1 MSHALARRL
10 TPVTADRLIAAG
22 LAIWAL
28 FDVPWWWR
36 PPGHGGSNLA
46 IAGLVVLAA
55 LQSVPFL
62 WRRQQPTVVLAVT
75 AAALAVKFAA
85 HLNLWS
91 ASAAVLAAAYGLGA
105 YGTRTLRMTV
115 RVLVALAVLAA
126 IVTLQVMEGNHTTA
140 IGCALFAT
148 ALAVGEITAAHRDLV
163 TSLAR
168 QAYDEELASL
178 AREVHDV
185 VAHQLSAIAVQAGAA
200 RFAAAG
206 DPQAAVSAIATIEQG
221 AREGLNEL
229 NALVRRMR
237 QTDTAGPPDSTS
249 QDAVDRAVGEPC
261 SQPGLHDVPGLIAR
275 ARQAGLRA
283 GLTVDGEARK
293 LADAI
298 ELAGYRVVQESLTN
312 AIRYAA
318 GTTVAVRLRYSKT
331 GILVEVTDDG
341 PASLGRH
348 KDAGVPVS
356 ARATGVGTDAGLGT
370 TGLESSGLGGGAGL
384 AGLGGGAGLAGLR
397 ERAGLL
403 GGQFEAGQRQRGFVV
418 RAFLPSPS

>member
-1 MSHALARRL
+1 MNRSRPRRPRTSDPADGSRASYRHGMSHALARRL
-10 TPVTADRLIAAG
+10 TLGTADRLIAAG

-46 IAGLVVLAA
+46 IAGLVALAA

-62 WRRQQPTVVLAVT
+62 WRRQQPGVVLTVT
-75 AAALAVKFAA
+75 AAALAMKFAA

-115 RVLVALAVLAA
+115 RVLVALAILAA
-126 IVTLQVMEGNHTTA
+126 LVTLQVMEGNHTTA
-140 IGCALFAT
+140 IGFALFAT

-206 DPQAAVSAIATIEQG
+206 DPQAAVSAIATIELG

-229 NALVRRMR
+229 NALVRRMQ
-237 QTDTAGPPDSTS
+237 QTGDAGPLDPGQ
-249 QDAVDRAVGEPC
+249 QDADAQDVDQPC
-261 SQPGLHDVPGLIAR
+261 SQPRLDDVPVLIER

-283 GLTVDGEARK
+283 ELMVDGEARP

-318 GTTVAVRLRYSKT
+318 GTTATVRLRYSGT
-331 GILVEVTDDG
+331 GILIEVADDG
-341 PASLGRH
+341 P
-348 KDAGVPVS
+348 
-356 ARATGVGTDAGLGT
+356 DAGLPK
-370 TGLESSGLGGGAGL
+370 

-397 ERAGLL
+397 ERARLL
-403 GGQFEAGQRQRGFVV
+403 GGQFEAEQSQRGFVV